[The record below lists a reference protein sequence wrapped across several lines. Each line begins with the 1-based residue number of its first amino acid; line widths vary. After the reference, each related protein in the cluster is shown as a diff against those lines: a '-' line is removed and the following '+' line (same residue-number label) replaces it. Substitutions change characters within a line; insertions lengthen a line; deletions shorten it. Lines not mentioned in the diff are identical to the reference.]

1 MNSPKKRPATPA
13 EELAA
18 CRRLAEEIDRQL
30 AAMLVRL
37 DKLEEGKGK

>member
-1 MNSPKKRPATPA
+1 MNRQNTRPATPA

-18 CRRLAEEIDRQL
+18 CRRLAEEIDRRI
-30 AAMLVRL
+30 AAMLARL